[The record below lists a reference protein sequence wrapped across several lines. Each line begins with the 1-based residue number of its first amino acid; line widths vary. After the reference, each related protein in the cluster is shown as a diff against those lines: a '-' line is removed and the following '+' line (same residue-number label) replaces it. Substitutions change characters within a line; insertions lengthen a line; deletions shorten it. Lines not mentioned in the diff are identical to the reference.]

1 VNRRYHG
8 IKHCGHNGGLDG
20 FRAAMSYFPDLGVGY
35 VFMVNN
41 TGVGGF
47 GEIDSLIMAFLVPD
61 TLREDAREVADTTI
75 IVDEEMIGWYR
86 SANSRAQIAA
96 FAQRLG
102 DVFRIVEEDGNYCSQ
117 EIFSPKNRVYP
128 IDENILIKDSQSG
141 KFTTYVFV
149 SDEEG
154 QEYIQMPGYGATY
167 DRTSGFS
174 VWFTMGLV
182 FFILLMF
189 ASVIIAA
196 MVWGPLRFF
205 KKKKYRFLTARTMPL
220 LAVLFLIACILPFM
234 LGLGIDMIDKL
245 GKLSISSFSY
255 FLFSILFAVTSFLAL
270 IVSIYSFKKDM
281 NKLARLHT
289 LVVSICLVIATAYLI
304 YYDMI
309 GLRLWAY

>member
-1 VNRRYHG
+1 
-8 IKHCGHNGGLDG
+8 
-20 FRAAMSYFPDLGVGY
+20 
-35 VFMVNN
+35 
-41 TGVGGF
+41 
-47 GEIDSLIMAFLVPD
+47 
-61 TLREDAREVADTTI
+61 
-75 IVDEEMIGWYR
+75 
-86 SANSRAQIAA
+86 
-96 FAQRLG
+96 
-102 DVFRIVEEDGNYCSQ
+102 
-117 EIFSPKNRVYP
+117 
-128 IDENILIKDSQSG
+128 
-141 KFTTYVFV
+141 
-149 SDEEG
+149 
-154 QEYIQMPGYGATY
+154 
-167 DRTSGFS
+167 
-174 VWFTMGLV
+174 
-182 FFILLMF
+182 MF

-196 MVWGPLRFF
+196 LVWGPLRFF